1 MYRSRSCARI
11 KDRGV
16 AVEKYPGLSGT
27 ESDGDDRAPSVF
39 DDEVIADTRTPVAD
53 SGKHP
58 TLYQDVFDRVIQQFL
73 SQNLD
78 VADVLTELADLQGVC
93 RGIYG
98 DRAVAKA
105 RGGVGQ
111 VWLV

>member
-1 MYRSRSCARI
+1 MYQSRSRAPI
-11 KDRGV
+11 NRGA
-16 AVEKYPGLSGT
+16 AVEKYPGLSDT
-27 ESDGDDRAPSVF
+27 ESDGDDRSPNVF
-39 DDEVIADTRTPVAD
+39 DDEVIADTPVAD
-53 SGKHP
+53 SEEHP

-93 RGIYG
+93 RGICG